1 MKVLAYCPIVLDG
14 TAYWRATAPLSNL
27 RQQAQDLEIT
37 FAEKCDYRMLLE
49 HDVLFLQR
57 PFTAEGV
64 AAAQLANTLGRPVW
78 CDWDDD
84 ILNVPSNNGRVF
96 VYQQDHF
103 KQNVKS
109 LLAGADAISVTNK
122 ELAKRFA
129 PFSATKPVIIPNA
142 LDPLLTL
149 PSTNDELLPVRRVV
163 WRGGDSHN
171 EDLLMFGDAFPR
183 VARET
188 EGRALWHFI
197 GFNPHWLLSA
207 FPASSVSVHQWIGDV
222 VAYLRFLGQLTPSFV
237 AVPLVDSPF
246 NRCKSNISV
255 IEASW
260 AGAVP
265 IAPRWLDGCDLPGV
279 LTYDDKPT
287 FEAQLTHAVNMSEDE
302 RLARLQV
309 LREAV
314 AKSYSLT
321 EINKLRALVLKR
333 ITTKTEKANG

>member
-14 TAYWRATAPLSNL
+14 TAYWRATSPLSFL
-27 RQQAQDLEIT
+27 RQQAQDLHVT
-37 FAEKCDYRMLLE
+37 FTEKCDYKMLLE

-57 PFTAEGV
+57 PFISEAV

-96 VYQQDHF
+96 VYQQDHY

-109 LLAGADAISVTNK
+109 LLAGADAISVTNA
-122 ELAKRFA
+122 ELASRFA
-129 PFSATKPVIIPNA
+129 QFAATKPVIIPNA
-142 LDPLLTL
+142 LDPNLTL
-149 PSTNDELLPVRRVV
+149 PSESEDLLPVRRVV

-171 EDLLMFGDAFPR
+171 EDLLVFGDCFPR

-188 EGRALWHFI
+188 EGNALWHFI
-197 GFNPHWLLSA
+197 GFNPHWILQD
-207 FPASSVSVHQWIGDV
+207 FPAASVSVHQWMGDV
-222 VAYLRFLGQLTPSFV
+222 VAYFRFLGQLRPSIF

-255 IEASW
+255 IEAAW
-260 AGAVP
+260 CGALPV
-265 IAPRWLDGCDLPGV
+265 APRWLDGCDLPGV
-279 LTYDDKPT
+279 LTYDDKRT
-287 FEAQLTHAVNMSEDE
+287 FEAQLEHAVKMPENE
-302 RLARLQV
+302 RLARVEV

-314 AKSYSLT
+314 AKSYSLA
-321 EINKLRALVLKR
+321 EVNKLRALVLKR
-333 ITTKTEKANG
+333 ITTTKKGA